1 MTESVTGLYL
11 SREMGQYRA
20 AYYQKEFMDALA
32 DKVDLEF
39 YGPGFP
45 GFDETKPIDRV
56 LRESRVAFDFII
68 LGHSWLTEFAEG
80 PTTLVDLKLE
90 SVSLPI
96 FAILN
101 KEYNQLERKLRY
113 LETINCALLF
123 SHHGD
128 ALEFGNRIGAEGY
141 FVPFGY
147 PEKLINRAGACRPTD
162 LFFSGLLKNK
172 VGEDTRLSVM
182 RSIFYCLGDL
192 PVAKRKEFRDLQIFW
207 NGIPR
212 QTTSLSSFRY
222 RLSRL
227 GFPQYAY
234 HHLSRANYFS
244 KLGEAK
250 LVLASI
256 SPGGLIGPRVFEA
269 MASGAVVFCEET
281 DLYDKVLPNNLLIT
295 FQSDMSDFET
305 KLKSALANKERLTER
320 SEQGRT
326 LALKEFSWSSRA
338 EEMAKRIVDWLR
350 REI

>member
-32 DKVDLEF
+32 TKLNLEF

-45 GFDETKPIDRV
+45 GFDETKSIDRV
-56 LRESRVAFDFII
+56 LRESRNTFDFII
-68 LGHSWLTEFAEG
+68 LGHSWLTGFAEG

-101 KEYNQLERKLRY
+101 KEYNHLERKLRY

-123 SHHGD
+123 SHHRD
-128 ALEFGNRIGAEGY
+128 APEFGNRIGAKGY

-147 PEKLINRAGACRPTD
+147 PKNLISQPGEIRSID

-182 RSIFYCLGDL
+182 RSLFHCLGDL
-192 PVAKRKEFRDLQIFW
+192 PIARRREFRDLQVFW

-234 HHLSRANYFS
+234 HHLSRVNYFS

-269 MASGAVVFCEET
+269 MASGAVVFCEES

-295 FQSDMSDFET
+295 FQPDMSDFET
-305 KLKSALANKERLTER
+305 KLKSALADKERLTER

-326 LALKEFSWSSRA
+326 LALSEFSWSSRA